1 MREKQI
7 KLLDTLDEYGYDI
20 FSLDML
26 KGKLPDSMVRQGL
39 RSLTNSGM
47 LVKLERGKYRR
58 KNFLEDFVIANFMAP
73 DGGIAYWSALN
84 SYGLTEQF
92 PNVIFVQTALQK
104 SYSADY
110 PKIKFIK
117 VNKRKL
123 TGYSEKGWGN
133 HKYKI
138 TDIEKTIADC
148 FDLPQHCGWYHEI
161 IKAFNKADLSAVK
174 LIRYCRAINNLSA
187 VKRMAY
193 LSELLNKPGM
203 ERFRVYAGKS
213 IENEYV
219 LFETGGE
226 KTGTRNNRWKLI
238 LNIPEDEILEI
249 ANS

>member
-7 KLLDTLDEYGYDI
+7 RLLDTLDEYGYDI

-26 KGKLPDSMVRQGL
+26 KGKLPDSMIKQGI
-39 RSLTNSGM
+39 RSLTDSGM

-58 KNFLEDFVIANFMAP
+58 KNFLEDFVIANFLAP

-104 SYSADY
+104 NYLSDY

-123 TGYSEKGWGN
+123 TGYSERGWGN

-138 TDIEKTIADC
+138 TDVEKTIADC
-148 FDLPQHCGWYHEI
+148 FDMPRHCGWYQEI
-161 IKAFNKADLSAVK
+161 IKAFNKAELSAVK
-174 LIRYCRAINNLSA
+174 LIRYCKAINNLSA

-203 ERFRVYAGKS
+203 ERFLVYAGNS
-213 IENEYV
+213 IENEYS

-226 KTGTRNNRWKLI
+226 KTGIKNNKWKLI